1 MGFVNSAASK
11 DVGGCRPGLEI
22 IELTTDEVAKV
33 QGGWLPVAGL
43 MVGVA
48 GRVLGGWSGAIMNR
62 VGFGIAVFE
71 TARWLG
77 GGGERYGNSGS
88 PRE

>member
-1 MGFVNSAASK
+1 MNILFAQPPVYVSGRQSAFDIVELSK
-11 DVGGCRPGLEI
+11 
-22 IELTTDEVAKV
+22 DEVAEV

-43 MVGVA
+43 VLGIA
-48 GRVLGGWSGAIMNR
+48 GRALGGWSGAIVNR

-71 TARWLG
+71 TARWIG
-77 GGGERYGNSGS
+77 GGGESYGGSGS